1 MAELG
6 SFDLPRGMDLLNRQ
20 GLNKGTAFTEEERNR
35 LGLHALL
42 PPHVETLEE
51 QVVRAYE
58 AYKRKDDDLER
69 HIYLRALQD
78 TNEVLFY
85 RLLLN
90 HIEEMTPIVYT
101 PVVAQACQQFSHIY
115 RRPRGLFISYPLRDT
130 IPALLRN
137 RPNPEVDVIVVTDG
151 ERILGIGDQG
161 AGGLGIPIGKLSL
174 YTLIGGIR
182 PERTLPIV
190 LDVGTNNT
198 ERLNDPEYLGWHHE
212 RVTGQAYFD
221 FIDKFVQAV
230 SQELPGTCLQWE
242 DFSTPHARPIL
253 HRYRDELLTF
263 NDDIQGTAA
272 VALGAVLGAVK
283 VTGKSLRDQQIVML
297 GAGSAGIGV
306 ADGLREA
313 MKGEGLSEQ
322 QARSQ
327 FWVVDQNGLLDSG
340 RKDLSPEQSVYAQ
353 PANRVSG
360 WPRTS
365 NGRIG
370 LAEVIAKIDATVL
383 VGLSTVGG
391 AFTEPIVRE
400 MTRKVERP
408 IIFPLSNPTTK
419 SEAKPDDLIR
429 WTGGRA
435 VVATGSPFAPVTYGG
450 RAIPIAQCNNIF
462 IFPAMGLALV
472 ASGARRVTDAMMLA
486 AARTLGAHSPA
497 LKDPSASLLPPLT
510 DIRRV
515 TAEIAVAVGIEAQKD
530 DLAPKTSEEELR
542 HRVTA
547 AQWTPTYSSFVPA
560 CG

>member
-1 MAELG
+1 
-6 SFDLPRGMDLLNRQ
+6 
-20 GLNKGTAFTEEERNR
+20 
-35 LGLHALL
+35 
-42 PPHVETLEE
+42 
-51 QVVRAYE
+51 
-58 AYKRKDDDLER
+58 
-69 HIYLRALQD
+69 
-78 TNEVLFY
+78 
-85 RLLLN
+85 
-90 HIEEMTPIVYT
+90 
-101 PVVAQACQQFSHIY
+101 
-115 RRPRGLFISYPLRDT
+115 
-130 IPALLRN
+130 
-137 RPNPEVDVIVVTDG
+137 
-151 ERILGIGDQG
+151 
-161 AGGLGIPIGKLSL
+161 
-174 YTLIGGIR
+174 
-182 PERTLPIV
+182 
-190 LDVGTNNT
+190 
-198 ERLNDPEYLGWHHE
+198 
-212 RVTGQAYFD
+212 
-221 FIDKFVQAV
+221 
-230 SQELPGTCLQWE
+230 
-242 DFSTPHARPIL
+242 
-253 HRYRDELLTF
+253 
-263 NDDIQGTAA
+263 
-272 VALGAVLGAVK
+272 
-283 VTGKSLRDQQIVML
+283 
-297 GAGSAGIGV
+297 
-306 ADGLREA
+306 LREA

>member
-190 LDVGTNNT
+190 LDVGTNNA